1 MASEAERLLVVD
13 DDPELLKLLQQAL
26 RDAGFHCDKAG
37 DGRDALLQL
46 RQERFDLVVLDWT
59 LPDLDGVE
67 VLRRMR
73 STGLQTPV
81 LMLTARDQLEERVEA
96 LDAGAD
102 DYLTKPF
109 ELLEL
114 QALARPTIQTEQR
127 PADRLSLGDLQIN
140 LLSRSVQQG
149 EGLNLSQR
157 EFELLCFLVRQ
168 PGRFIAEIL
177 DGVWVALSWATRTPW
192 TSTSAIC
199 AKRWNAPAPD
209 SCCTPCTGWAL
220 RRGWVTKPEPQL
232 KISTTTCRIADAQ
245 LAFIKATSCCTR
257 AKPGPA
263 PDAGRAHLA
272 ESAASPCRVPARGAG
287 PWSQRATPHERR
299 SIQPTLAPSP

>member
-13 DDPELLKLLQQAL
+13 DEPELLKLLQQAL
-26 RDAGFHCDKAG
+26 RDAGFHCNKAG

-46 RQERFDLVVLDWT
+46 RQESFDLVVLDWT

-73 STGLQTPV
+73 STGLHTPV

-114 QALARPTIQTEQR
+114 QARVRAQLRRRNYEAEQR

-140 LLSRSVQQG
+140 LLSRSVQRG
-149 EGLNLSQR
+149 ERELNLSQR

-168 PGRFIAEIL
+168 PETVHSRQEIL
-177 DGVWVALSWATRTPW
+177 DGVWGSSFVGDPNTL
-192 TSTSAIC
+192 
-199 AKRWNAPAPD
+199 D
-209 SCCTPCTGWAL
+209 VYLGYL
-220 RRGWVTKPEPQL
+220 RKKVERSGTPQL
-232 KISTTTCRIADAQ
+232 LHTVHGVGVTARVGAP
-245 LAFIKATSCCTR
+245 
-257 AKPGPA
+257 KP
-263 PDAGRAHLA
+263 
-272 ESAASPCRVPARGAG
+272 
-287 PWSQRATPHERR
+287 
-299 SIQPTLAPSP
+299 